1 MGHANTLTRGIIGE
15 LVIEVARRR
24 ISRHNQRPAAGF
36 VGWLPDQRA
45 IRVRSQRQRDE
56 RRSLGNDWVSGVMA
70 AHAARSIEDRLNRRE
85 GLSAV
90 TRSSVGICSLHGGI
104 AARHDEKANGQ

>member
-1 MGHANTLTRGIIGE
+1 
-15 LVIEVARRR
+15 
-24 ISRHNQRPAAGF
+24 
-36 VGWLPDQRA
+36 
-45 IRVRSQRQRDE
+45 
-56 RRSLGNDWVSGVMA
+56 MA